1 MAEITFNYGG
11 IITTIQ
17 CEENEKIEEI
27 IKRFLIKANNSKENL
42 VYLYNGQRINGEK
55 TFKEQANELDKQ
67 RKKMDILVIKFE
79 DEQNNIKKIVSKD
92 IICPDCNENIL
103 IDIKNYKINLN
114 GCKNN
119 HTHENI
125 ILNLFEG
132 TQKIKLNDIICDICK
147 INNKGNTY
155 NNEFYICNTCN
166 KNICPLCKSKHDNNH
181 KIINYN
187 GKNYICKKHNDS
199 FNKYCKTC
207 KEDICIICVKE
218 HKKHDIIDLSE
229 LIIDKDDL
237 LVMIKDLKNI
247 IDKFKYKIN
256 IMKDI
261 LNKMSNIMD
270 IYYKINDNII
280 NNYNINKRNYYIL
293 LNINNIKDNNEKLI
307 KELNDIINN
316 DKIFEYSLN
325 NFYNENGDR
334 YAGGLVDGKFEG
346 KGIIYFNNGDKYE
359 GDWKNDKKEGK
370 GIAYF
375 NSGNKYE
382 GDWKNDRREGKGIIY
397 YNNGTKKE
405 GEWKN
410 DKLVKEI

>member
-1 MAEITFNYGG
+1 MAEVTFNYGG

-125 ILNLFEG
+125 ILHLFEE

-187 GKNYICKKHNDS
+187 DKNYICKKHNDS

-207 KEDICIICVKE
+207 KED
-218 HKKHDIIDLSE
+218 
-229 LIIDKDDL
+229 
-237 LVMIKDLKNI
+237 KNI
-247 IDKFKYKIN
+247 
-256 IMKDI
+256 
-261 LNKMSNIMD
+261 
-270 IYYKINDNII
+270 
-280 NNYNINKRNYYIL
+280 
-293 LNINNIKDNNEKLI
+293 
-307 KELNDIINN
+307 
-316 DKIFEYSLN
+316 
-325 NFYNENGDR
+325 
-334 YAGGLVDGKFEG
+334 
-346 KGIIYFNNGDKYE
+346 
-359 GDWKNDKKEGK
+359 KNM
-370 GIAYF
+370 I
-375 NSGNKYE
+375 
-382 GDWKNDRREGKGIIY
+382 
-397 YNNGTKKE
+397 
-405 GEWKN
+405 
-410 DKLVKEI
+410 